1 MTVSKYVGMLSLGT
15 LISGIGLIFI
25 LFNFNPTEGGPL
37 SIYSFY
43 TTLGFFLVGFFTTI
57 GTIWGGGELSEKD
70 LYRHFARSL
79 RQGLLLSGAMVLS
92 LYLLAVDLF
101 SLFTMTIV
109 ISLVIFLEVVFL
121 LSDARQEK

>member
-1 MTVSKYVGMLSLGT
+1 MLSHSPLRFKYIGVKD
-15 LISGIGLIFI
+15 GIPLVI
-25 LFNFNPTEGGPL
+25 NPQDK
-37 SIYSFY
+37 I
-43 TTLGFFLVGFFTTI
+43 GFFTTI